1 MNNFLY
7 LVQSKIVGMKCMSE
21 KILSEKNHTKT
32 SSVRIDKSCTKE
44 LVNVFPGKKIPNVH
58 R

>member
-1 MNNFLY
+1 MY
-7 LVQSKIVGMKCMSE
+7 VGE
-21 KILSEKNHTKT
+21 NIEWKNHTKT